1 MLRRIADNH
10 HIKRNEIIGQR
21 ERCAN
26 RLAAILG
33 RIGTRPYGTEPHSVS
48 RKQKILRCCRRILN
62 PEVASAAFN
71 RLIHIAADNDSER
84 SLEQHLRI
92 RISACKTVEH
102 AALINN
108 HEVPRLL
115 VHSRRCSHSRTQH
128 LLHLLLL
135 YWTRL
140 IVAYAGT
147 RSNIVEHYLLLRLRL
162 DAVLHTRH
170 QAHTKHNDGNGEHH
184 VQHY

>member
-10 HIKRNEIIGQR
+10 HVKRNEIIGQR

-92 RISACKTVEH
+92 RI
-102 AALINN
+102 
-108 HEVPRLL
+108 
-115 VHSRRCSHSRTQH
+115 
-128 LLHLLLL
+128 
-135 YWTRL
+135 
-140 IVAYAGT
+140 GT
-147 RSNIVEHYLLLRLRL
+147 RNIVEHCLLLRLRL
-162 DAVLHTRH
+162 DAVLHARH
-170 QAHTKHNDGNGEHH
+170 QAHTKHHNDYSEHY
-184 VQHY
+184 VQND